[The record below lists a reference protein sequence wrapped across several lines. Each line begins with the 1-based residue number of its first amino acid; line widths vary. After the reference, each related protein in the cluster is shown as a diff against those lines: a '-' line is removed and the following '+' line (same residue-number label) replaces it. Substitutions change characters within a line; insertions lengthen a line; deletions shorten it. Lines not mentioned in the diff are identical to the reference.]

1 MMAYYRPTVF
11 PQGGLLPFWIREE
24 EAFLLLL
31 LRLLLSVPFLL
42 QKKAITAGRIMGS
55 DGAAKRGRDWGG
67 CSASSRKDEGGEKNW
82 PSLGGGTGVRQK
94 LGSGWVYYKCF

>member
-11 PQGGLLPFWIREE
+11 PQGGLPPFWIREE
-24 EAFLLLL
+24 EAFLL
-31 LRLLLSVPFLL
+31 LLLSVPFLL

-55 DGAAKRGRDWGG
+55 DGAAKRGRGWGG
-67 CSASSRKDEGGEKNW
+67 CSASSPKDEGGEKNW